1 MKKILCIWLIFIMLF
16 STVAYADELPEAEQ
30 EDIYQVAYD
39 TMVVEPR
46 YSYILHMSI
55 GLEIDANGHL
65 VYGGSA
71 RAPYR
76 NIRITVYLQ
85 RSDTGVFWE
94 DLAGTVKT
102 GYDNLA
108 LEEER
113 DLPED
118 DCFYR
123 AKIVTDV
130 YDANRNIIET
140 ATGYSS
146 EERY

>member
-1 MKKILCIWLIFIMLF
+1 M
-16 STVAYADELPEAEQ
+16 
-30 EDIYQVAYD
+30 
-39 TMVVEPR
+39 
-46 YSYILHMSI
+46 
-55 GLEIDANGHL
+55 
-65 VYGGSA
+65 
-71 RAPYR
+71 
-76 NIRITVYLQ
+76 
-85 RSDTGVFWE
+85 FWE